1 MRFTAIQRTNGVG
14 RPCGGG
20 RLRLRGGMVPLVP
33 APNSPVRWG
42 P

>member
-1 MRFTAIQRTNGVG
+1 MRYTAIQRTNGLG
-14 RPCGGG
+14 RPSGG